1 MGFKMSQP
9 PRSSSY
15 TEYHPRWYRPRVS
28 TWWWMGRWSYL
39 KFILREISSVFVAWF
54 IVELLM
60 LIRALSS
67 GQGAFQAYGEFLIW
81 LRNPV
86 VVFLNLVSL
95 FFVVFHA
102 VTWFNLAAAAM
113 VVRVKGKKIPGALI
127 AGSNYA
133 AWIVVS
139 AILAWALLRA

>member
-1 MGFKMSQP
+1 MSQP

-60 LIRALSS
+60 LIHALSS
-67 GQGAFQAYGEFLIW
+67 EQGAFPQQAYREFLIW

-86 VVFLNLVSL
+86 VVFLNVVSL

-133 AWIVVS
+133 AWIVVT

>member
-1 MGFKMSQP
+1 MSQP

-60 LIRALSS
+60 LIHAISS
-67 GQGAFQAYGEFLIW
+67 GQGTFPQQAYREFLIW

-95 FFVVFHA
+95 FFVIFHA

-139 AILAWALLRA
+139 AILAWALLRT